1 MEGLILTNNCYDRNG
16 KAVLELWVKT
26 DQGPTKVLIDHNRPV
41 FFIERDTS
49 TPSFP
54 FQFERKNVTLKS
66 FTGREVDAL
75 YFSSQDHWFQAKE
88 ICMANSIRTYES
100 DVRNTDR
107 FLMERFIKGSIDIN
121 APYQKEVLNPEVR
134 PSHNI
139 PNLNIMSFD
148 IETSMKNDLF
158 SIALHQYDLFSLNKE
173 EKEVKKVFMV
183 GENQG
188 SLEEGEG
195 ELIYCSTQRECYE
208 LFERE
213 VQLLDPDI
221 IIGWHVVGFDLK
233 FLERKTNSWGIDL
246 RLGRNNSKIRIIDR
260 ERTRTSV
267 ASIPGR
273 IVIDGPPALRGA
285 FYSFESFKLDNVA
298 HELLG
303 ERKDIEAT
311 GMEKVKE
318 IEDRFHNDKVALA
331 KYNILDCVLV
341 SRIFKKTNIIQEMVF
356 RSQMSGMLLDK
367 IGMST
372 AAFDFILL
380 PQIHRK
386 GFVAPN
392 SIDIQREQHAAGGFV
407 LAPSAGLHEHVIVLD
422 FKSLYPTII
431 RTFKI
436 DPFSRIMA
444 DVDPVETPVGVKFSR
459 SHHILPE
466 YLEEL
471 MNARAQAKENGNPYL
486 SQAIKIL
493 MNSFYGVMGSA
504 GSRFYHSDLPSS
516 ITGTG
521 QWILKKTIEYFEDT
535 GHEVVYGDT
544 DSVFVKLNEDETKN
558 PFSVGVELGK
568 KANDFINTLI
578 KTQFHIESHLE
589 LEFEKYYSKYFLP
602 SLRGDSKEGAKK
614 KYAGV
619 LQSKAGAKELSFS
632 GMEIVRSDWT
642 KLAKEFQ
649 YQLFEK
655 FFEGEEVD
663 NLILD
668 TVNRLKDGEFD
679 DKLVYLKRLTKDLSE
694 YTKSLPPHARAA
706 KMLEAAGHEVDRSV
720 TYVMTRRGPVPTAL
734 EHDDIDYQHYI
745 EKQVRPIAEIILQ
758 TQEKS
763 FDGIIAGDQLSL
775 F

>member
-1 MEGLILTNNCYDRNG
+1 MEGIILTNNCYDRNG
-16 KAVLELWVKT
+16 KAILELWVKT

-41 FFIERDTS
+41 FFIERDIS

-75 YFSSQDHWFQAKE
+75 YFNSQDHWFQAKE
-88 ICMANSIRTYES
+88 ICLNNSIRTYES

-158 SIALHQYDLFSLNKE
+158 SIALHQYDLFSL
-173 EKEVKKVFMV
+173 EKDVKKVFMV

-213 VQLLDPDI
+213 VQHLDPDI

-285 FYSFESFKLDNVA
+285 FYNFESFKLDNVA

-341 SRIFKKTNIIQEMVF
+341 SRIFKKTNIIQEMIF

-544 DSVFVKLNEDETKN
+544 DSVFVKLNADETKN

-578 KTQFHIESHLE
+578 KTQFHIDSHLE
-589 LEFEKYYSKYFLP
+589 LEFEKYYSKFFLP

-655 FFEGEEVD
+655 YFEGEEVD

-679 DKLVYLKRLTKDLSE
+679 DKLVYRKRLTKDLSE

-706 KMLEAAGHEVDRSV
+706 KMLEAVGLEVDRSV
-720 TYVMTRRGPVPTAL
+720 TYVMTRRGPVPTEL